1 MGEGLD
7 AHGSER
13 VVVIPNDHP
22 CLPGHFPGRPIV
34 PAVVVL
40 DEVRAMIADTCPE
53 QPMRAIDHCKFQ
65 DFVLPGQ
72 PFRIVLTASR
82 TGAVDFEC
90 HAVDDDRVLANGRI
104 RLKAREAAG

>member
-1 MGEGLD
+1 MKGVD
-7 AHGSER
+7 AQGGER
-13 VVVIPNDHP
+13 VVVIPDDHP
-22 CLPGHFPGRPIV
+22 CLPGHFPGKPIV

-53 QPMRAIDHCKFQ
+53 QPICAIDHSKFQ

-72 PFRIVLTASR
+72 PFKIVLTASR
-82 TGAVDFEC
+82 AGAIDFAC

-104 RLKAREAAG
+104 RLKARESAV